1 MRKGESTIP
10 RFKQIPYVTSGSHTM
25 YVHEEFS
32 LWHNNQV
39 NIVND
44 SQSAAIKGVNDAT
57 EIDL

>member
-1 MRKGESTIP
+1 
-10 RFKQIPYVTSGSHTM
+10 M

-44 SQSAAIKGVNDAT
+44 SQSAAIKGINDAK
-57 EIDL
+57 EIVL